1 MKRFLILPALC
12 LFLAAHRAVAALT
25 FAPISATAGLH
36 RRQLLKSLGTRDLR
50 RDPAPLLRRYFS
62 ALHGR

>member
-25 FAPISATAGLH
+25 FAPISAMADCTGVN
-36 RRQLLKSLGTRDLR
+36 G
-50 RDPAPLLRRYFS
+50 
-62 ALHGR
+62 

>member
-25 FAPISATAGLH
+25 FAPIPSMADCPGLNC
-36 RRQLLKSLGTRDLR
+36 
-50 RDPAPLLRRYFS
+50 
-62 ALHGR
+62 